1 VLREGV
7 EPQPDESK
15 VAELHWA
22 REPSELGA
30 QVSGDTVACWE
41 ALERWR
47 ESLRQG
53 APA

>member
-1 VLREGV
+1 LPHA
-7 EPQPDESK
+7 EPEPDEKK

-22 REPSELGA
+22 GSPAELGA

-47 ESLRQG
+47 EALREG
-53 APA
+53 AAA